1 MRLSKFSDVLGNWIV
16 NVIPASGKRVRP
28 NVFYYAYAPSTHSH
42 TRCSRTGSDRQ
53 LKRSCRLGHS
63 PFREARTPKR
73 VEEFFGFSKFWISAD
88 ERLSCVISNA
98 DFGALFKLLAPSL
111 HRGATA
117 PRSPLPA
124 RHCTHLPYCHILC
137 GRSNRLKI
145 IW

>member
-73 VEEFFGFSKFWISAD
+73 VEEFFGFSKF
-88 ERLSCVISNA
+88 
-98 DFGALFKLLAPSL
+98 
-111 HRGATA
+111 
-117 PRSPLPA
+117 
-124 RHCTHLPYCHILC
+124 
-137 GRSNRLKI
+137 
-145 IW
+145 